1 MRPTTLLPILLSFF
15 SAGTME
21 AQFPLV
27 NSAPGSISTIA
38 SLTEGV
44 RFIDTYFPLTTT
56 AGTRIIYNLDM
67 TPYRVLNY
75 PAPPSGMWWANMSYI
90 TETLFDTDPST
101 IEYTMTAM
109 PADGDPGNFAAFVFR
124 DDGTQLFV
132 QDPGSITGG
141 SNGLMATNEPIF
153 TTDEGTFMVVHTM
166 MVNGG
171 PANVYQ
177 LPGTLPCFD
186 CYGTPHQSEIGLG
199 VAGQSDRSAALSL
212 RPNPAQSEVHVV
224 LGEAAAGADQ
234 VTVVD
239 AAGREVLH
247 KRVQATSTLTLD
259 IAKLANGQYTVLALS
274 SATLK
279 GSVALV
285 IAR

>member
-1 MRPTTLLPILLSFF
+1 
-15 SAGTME
+15 
-21 AQFPLV
+21 
-27 NSAPGSISTIA
+27 
-38 SLTEGV
+38 
-44 RFIDTYFPLTTT
+44 
-56 AGTRIIYNLDM
+56 
-67 TPYRVLNY
+67 
-75 PAPPSGMWWANMSYI
+75 
-90 TETLFDTDPST
+90 
-101 IEYTMTAM
+101 
-109 PADGDPGNFAAFVFR
+109 
-124 DDGTQLFV
+124 
-132 QDPGSITGG
+132 
-141 SNGLMATNEPIF
+141 
-153 TTDEGTFMVVHTM
+153 MVVHTM